1 MKKGSIKN
9 NRINGEVL
17 RELTS
22 IIRDDVKDPRIDPLI
37 TVTKVDVTPD
47 LQYCRC
53 YVSSLGSDDTL
64 AESIEG
70 LKNAGGYIRR
80 ELAHRVNLRK
90 TPELQFVPDRS
101 MEYAM
106 EMSMKIEALAK
117 AGGMSS
123 SEESEAEAEDDD
135 PDEAEGFEA
144 EDTDVEDEDDL
155 RSDEDAEADKN

>member
-37 TVTKVDVTPD
+37 TVTRVEVTPD
-47 LQYCRC
+47 LQYCKC
-53 YVSSLGSDDTL
+53 FVSSLGSDDTL
-64 AESIEG
+64 KESIEG

-80 ELAHRVNLRK
+80 ELARRVNLRK

-123 SEESEAEAEDDD
+123 DDSAADEE
-135 PDEAEGFEA
+135 PDLEM
-144 EDTDVEDEDDL
+144 
-155 RSDEDAEADKN
+155 

>member
-37 TVTKVDVTPD
+37 TVTRAEVTPD
-47 LQYCRC
+47 LQYCKC
-53 YVSSLGSDDTL
+53 FVSSLGSDDTL
-64 AESIEG
+64 KESIEG

-80 ELAHRVNLRK
+80 ELARRVNLRK

-123 SEESEAEAEDDD
+123 DDNAADEE
-135 PDEAEGFEA
+135 PDLEM
-144 EDTDVEDEDDL
+144 
-155 RSDEDAEADKN
+155 

>member
-22 IIRDDVKDPRIDPLI
+22 IIRDDVKDPRIDPLL
-37 TVTKVDVTPD
+37 TVTRVDVTPD

-53 YVSSLGSDDTL
+53 YVSTLGSDDTM

-70 LKNAGGYIRR
+70 LKNAAGYMRR

-90 TPELQFVPDRS
+90 TPELQFIADRS
-101 MEYAM
+101 MEYAI
-106 EMSMKIEALAK
+106 EMSKKIEELAK
-117 AGGMSS
+117 AGGMPKDEP
-123 SEESEAEAEDDD
+123 EEDLTEDI
-135 PDEAEGFEA
+135 DEQTG
-144 EDTDVEDEDDL
+144 EDEEELDL
-155 RSDEDAEADKN
+155 PEDETDER